1 MVGSSGR
8 SAVGGSRAHAIR
20 WRPRSATHDVH
31 DETEIPDRTPRLTLR
46 RMATADVDAPWP
58 MLSDARMWTHPPE
71 SRHAV
76 IAQTHGYVERSADRW
91 SRDGVSYWAGEL
103 TDSGEVIGSGG
114 VQVHPHGHW
123 NLNYRIAVPHQGQG
137 YASELVAAALTAA
150 HLVGPERP
158 CIAWIDEGN
167 TPSRVVATRA
177 GLTGPPRRLR
187 RQRCAACLLR
197 SPADGTDLP
206 PRPVTPLVTH
216 RSPGS
221 GVAVTA

>member
-137 YASELVAAALTAA
+137 YASELAAAALTAA

-177 GLTGPPRRLR
+177 GLTDMGLREGSADDVARLAYSDRPLMEQTYPRVL
-187 RQRCAACLLR
+187 
-197 SPADGTDLP
+197 
-206 PRPVTPLVTH
+206 
-216 RSPGS
+216 
-221 GVAVTA
+221 